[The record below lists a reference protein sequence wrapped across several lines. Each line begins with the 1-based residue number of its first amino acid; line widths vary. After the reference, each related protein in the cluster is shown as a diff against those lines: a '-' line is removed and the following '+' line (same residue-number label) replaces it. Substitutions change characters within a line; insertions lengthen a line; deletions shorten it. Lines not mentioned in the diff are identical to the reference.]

1 VIFGRFK
8 KYKFG
13 MNAPPIWKSFV
24 LGGKFCEGR
33 VSGVSL
39 WRPMALQD
47 FAVAV
52 VVGEQDNKEGGTHR
66 HDRHGSHAQVKDMRA
81 PTTPNCGKKM
91 AALCSV
97 TQTITLNVTITL
109 K

>member
-1 VIFGRFK
+1 LEDSK
-8 KYKFG
+8 KYKSG

-81 PTTPNCGKKM
+81 PTTPNCGKKNGGP
-91 AALCSV
+91 LQCDPNNHPQCNFDS
-97 TQTITLNVTITL
+97 
-109 K
+109 